1 MTLSNQIRK
10 CRQCP
15 LHRKCKA
22 PVPGVGMSGASIM
35 VVGQATGWQE
45 DRDGI
50 PWIGQSG
57 QFLSEIL
64 EFLGWRSQDI
74 YYTNTVKC
82 YPGRAKGGDAKPPPF
97 AIEACSTWLQQEIE
111 LIKPRVIIAVGAEA
125 MKAFGIKGGIQANSG
140 KVFRVLHLGGSS
152 YEMSV
157 IPVLHPAGL
166 FRRPTDTPNFITSL
180 RIIRTFLEGFR
191 APPPFVEVG
200 NVLR

>member
-1 MTLSNQIRK
+1 M
-10 CRQCP
+10 
-15 LHRKCKA
+15 
-22 PVPGVGMSGASIM
+22 PGAKILVC
-35 VVGQATGWQE
+35 GQAPGWQE

-74 YYTNTVKC
+74 YYTNIAKC
-82 YPGRAKGGDAKPPPF
+82 YPGRVKGGDAKPPPF

-140 KVFRVLHLGGSS
+140 KVFETTHGP
-152 YEMSV
+152 V

-166 FRRPTDTPNFITSL
+166 MRRPTDTPNFVTSL
-180 RIIRTFLEGFR
+180 RIIDTFINGFKE
-191 APPPFVEVG
+191 PSPWQSV
-200 NVLR
+200 